1 MKTIKKT
8 AEYTIYQKRNN
19 RYAVK
24 GANAN
29 WLNGEEKVAILL
41 AENLIKLTQPATP
54 EVEEEAPVDTAE
66 ETTEDTTEDTG
77 AEVEPSAD
85 SNDDGF
91 PTEES
96 DSDKASYFSIKPL
109 A

>member
-54 EVEEEAPVDTAE
+54 EVEAEAPADTAE
-66 ETTEDTTEDTG
+66 ETTEEAN
-77 AEVEPSAD
+77 AEGEPSAD
-85 SNDDGF
+85 SNDEAES
-91 PTEES
+91 TEES
-96 DSDKASYFSIKPL
+96 DSDQAS
-109 A
+109 

>member
-1 MKTIKKT
+1 MKTVKKN

-29 WLNGEEKVAILL
+29 WLNGEEKVDILL
-41 AENLIKLTQPATP
+41 AENLIKLTQPAAP
-54 EVEEEAPVDTAE
+54 EVEEKAPADTAEDTAE
-66 ETTEDTTEDTG
+66 ETTEDTS

-85 SNDDGF
+85 SNDDAESS
-91 PTEES
+91 EES
-96 DSDKASYFSIKPL
+96 DSDKVS
-109 A
+109 

>member
-19 RYAVK
+19 RYAAK

-54 EVEEEAPVDTAE
+54 EVEAEVPDDTAE
-66 ETTEDTTEDTG
+66 ETTEETNEEASG
-77 AEVEPSAD
+77 EEEPSAESNKEAD
-85 SNDDGF
+85 S
-91 PTEES
+91 T
-96 DSDKASYFSIKPL
+96 
-109 A
+109 

>member
-1 MKTIKKT
+1 MKTVKKT

-41 AENLIKLTQPATP
+41 AENLIKLTQPAAP
-54 EVEEEAPVDTAE
+54 EVEEEAPADTTEETAE
-66 ETTEDTTEDTG
+66 ETNEEAS

-85 SNDDGF
+85 SNDDAE
-91 PTEES
+91 PTEEP
-96 DSDKASYFSIKPL
+96 DSDKAS
-109 A
+109 

>member
-1 MKTIKKT
+1 MKTVKKT

-41 AENLIKLTQPATP
+41 AENLIKLTQPAAP
-54 EVEEEAPVDTAE
+54 EVEEETPADTPEETAE
-66 ETTEDTTEDTG
+66 ETTEDTS

-85 SNDDGF
+85 SNDDAE

-96 DSDKASYFSIKPL
+96 DSDKAS
-109 A
+109 

>member
-1 MKTIKKT
+1 MKTVKKT

-41 AENLIKLTQPATP
+41 AENLIKLTQPAAP
-54 EVEEEAPVDTAE
+54 EVEEEAPADTAE
-66 ETTEDTTEDTG
+66 ETAEETTKDTS
-77 AEVEPSAD
+77 AEVKPSAD
-85 SNDDGF
+85 SNDDAE

-96 DSDKASYFSIKPL
+96 ESDKAS
-109 A
+109 

>member
-54 EVEEEAPVDTAE
+54 EVEAEAPDDTAE
-66 ETTEDTTEDTG
+66 ETTEETNEEAS
-77 AEVEPSAD
+77 AEEEPSAESNKEAD
-85 SNDDGF
+85 S
-91 PTEES
+91 T
-96 DSDKASYFSIKPL
+96 
-109 A
+109 

>member
-1 MKTIKKT
+1 MKIIKKT

-54 EVEEEAPVDTAE
+54 EAETVTPADKAEETAE
-66 ETTEDTTEDTG
+66 ETTEQAS
-77 AEVEPSAD
+77 AEGEPSAD
-85 SNDDGF
+85 SNDEPE

-96 DSDKASYFSIKPL
+96 DSNKTS
-109 A
+109 

>member
-1 MKTIKKT
+1 MKTVKKT

-41 AENLIKLTQPATP
+41 AENLIKLTQPAAP
-54 EVEEEAPVDTAE
+54 EVEEEAPADTAE
-66 ETTEDTTEDTG
+66 ETTKDTS

-85 SNDDGF
+85 SNDDAE

-96 DSDKASYFSIKPL
+96 ESDKAS
-109 A
+109 

>member
-1 MKTIKKT
+1 MKTVKKT
-8 AEYTIYQKRNN
+8 AEYTIYQKRND

-41 AENLIKLTQPATP
+41 AENLIKLTQPAAP
-54 EVEEEAPVDTAE
+54 EVEEEAPADTAEETAE
-66 ETTEDTTEDTG
+66 ETTEETNEEAS

-85 SNDDGF
+85 SNDNAE

-96 DSDKASYFSIKPL
+96 DSDKAS
-109 A
+109 

>member
-1 MKTIKKT
+1 MKTVKKT

-41 AENLIKLTQPATP
+41 AENLIKLTQPAAP
-54 EVEEEAPVDTAE
+54 EVEEEAPADTAE
-66 ETTEDTTEDTG
+66 ETAEETNEEAS

-85 SNDDGF
+85 SNDEAE

-96 DSDKASYFSIKPL
+96 DSDQAS
-109 A
+109 

>member
-24 GANAN
+24 GDSGK

-41 AENLIKLTQPATP
+41 AEELIKLTQPAAP
-54 EVEEEAPVDTAE
+54 EVLEEAAQE
-66 ETTEDTTEDTG
+66 ETSETETAASDE
-77 AEVEPSAD
+77 EKD
-85 SNDDGF
+85 S
-91 PTEES
+91 
-96 DSDKASYFSIKPL
+96 
-109 A
+109 

>member
-1 MKTIKKT
+1 MKTVKKT

-41 AENLIKLTQPATP
+41 AENLIKLTQPAAP
-54 EVEEEAPVDTAE
+54 EVEEEAPADTAE
-66 ETTEDTTEDTG
+66 ETAEETTKDTS

-85 SNDDGF
+85 SNDNAE
-91 PTEES
+91 PTEEFE
-96 DSDKASYFSIKPL
+96 SDKAS
-109 A
+109 

>member
-41 AENLIKLTQPATP
+41 AENLIKLTQPTTP
-54 EVEEEAPVDTAE
+54 EVEAEAPVDTAE
-66 ETTEDTTEDTG
+66 ET
-77 AEVEPSAD
+77 AEEASEEASAEGEPSAD
-85 SNDDGF
+85 SNDEAE

-96 DSDKASYFSIKPL
+96 DSDKAS
-109 A
+109 

>member
-24 GANAN
+24 GASAN

-54 EVEEEAPVDTAE
+54 EVEAEAPADTAE
-66 ETTEDTTEDTG
+66 ETVEETTEEAS
-77 AEVEPSAD
+77 AEGEPSAD
-85 SNDDGF
+85 SNDEAE
-91 PTEES
+91 PAEES
-96 DSDKASYFSIKPL
+96 DSDQAS
-109 A
+109 

>member
-41 AENLIKLTQPATP
+41 AENLIKLTQPSTP
-54 EVEEEAPVDTAE
+54 EVEAEAPADTAE
-66 ETTEDTTEDTG
+66 ETTEETNEE
-77 AEVEPSAD
+77 ASVEEEPSAK
-85 SNDDGF
+85 SNEEAES
-91 PTEES
+91 TEES
-96 DSDKASYFSIKPL
+96 NSDKAS
-109 A
+109 

>member
-29 WLNGEEKVAILL
+29 WLNGDEKTAVLL
-41 AENLIKLTQPATP
+41 AEKLIKLSQPAAP
-54 EVEEEAPVDTAE
+54 EAEEAPAE
-66 ETTEDTTEDTG
+66 AVEAEQTTE
-77 AEVEPSAD
+77 SI
-85 SNDDGF
+85 
-91 PTEES
+91 EES
-96 DSDKASYFSIKPL
+96 ESDKAS
-109 A
+109 

>member
-54 EVEEEAPVDTAE
+54 EVEAEAPDDTAE
-66 ETTEDTTEDTG
+66 ETTEETNQEAS
-77 AEVEPSAD
+77 AEEEPSA
-85 SNDDGF
+85 
-91 PTEES
+91 ES
-96 DSDKASYFSIKPL
+96 DKEADST
-109 A
+109 

>member
-24 GANAN
+24 GVNAN

-54 EVEEEAPVDTAE
+54 EVEAEAPADTVEETAE
-66 ETTEDTTEDTG
+66 ETTEEAS
-77 AEVEPSAD
+77 AEGEPSAD
-85 SNDDGF
+85 SNDEAES
-91 PTEES
+91 TEES
-96 DSDKASYFSIKPL
+96 DSDQAS
-109 A
+109 

>member
-1 MKTIKKT
+1 MKTVKKT
-8 AEYTIYQKRNN
+8 AEYTIYQKRND

-41 AENLIKLTQPATP
+41 AENLIKLTQPAAP
-54 EVEEEAPVDTAE
+54 EVEEEAPADTAE
-66 ETTEDTTEDTG
+66 ETAEETTKDTS

-85 SNDDGF
+85 SNDDAE

-96 DSDKASYFSIKPL
+96 DSDKAS
-109 A
+109 

>member
-1 MKTIKKT
+1 MKTVKKT

-41 AENLIKLTQPATP
+41 AENLIKLTQPAAP
-54 EVEEEAPVDTAE
+54 EVEEEAPADTAE
-66 ETTEDTTEDTG
+66 ETTKDTS

-85 SNDDGF
+85 SNDDAE

-96 DSDKASYFSIKPL
+96 DSDKAS
-109 A
+109 

>member
-29 WLNGEEKVAILL
+29 LLKGEEKIAILL
-41 AENLIKLTQPATP
+41 AEDLIKLTQSATP
-54 EVEEEAPVDTAE
+54 EIEAEAPVNKAE
-66 ETTEDTTEDTG
+66 EATEQDG
-77 AEVEPSAD
+77 AEEEPN
-85 SNDDGF
+85 ND
-91 PTEES
+91 
-96 DSDKASYFSIKPL
+96 
-109 A
+109 

>member
-29 WLNGEEKVAILL
+29 WLNGEEKTAILL

-54 EVEEEAPVDTAE
+54 EVEEEAPTDAVEETVE
-66 ETTEDTTEDTG
+66 ETTEEAS
-77 AEVEPSAD
+77 AEGEPSAD
-85 SNDDGF
+85 SNDEAE

-96 DSDKASYFSIKPL
+96 DSDQAS
-109 A
+109 

>member
-1 MKTIKKT
+1 MKTVKKT
-8 AEYTIYQKRNN
+8 AEYTIYQKRND

-41 AENLIKLTQPATP
+41 AENLIKLTQPAAP
-54 EVEEEAPVDTAE
+54 EVEEEAPADTAKETAE
-66 ETTEDTTEDTG
+66 ETTKDTS

-85 SNDDGF
+85 SNDDAE

-96 DSDKASYFSIKPL
+96 DSDKAS
-109 A
+109 

>member
-1 MKTIKKT
+1 MKTVKKT

-41 AENLIKLTQPATP
+41 AENLIKLTQPAAP
-54 EVEEEAPVDTAE
+54 EVEEEAPAETAE
-66 ETTEDTTEDTG
+66 ETTKDTS

-85 SNDDGF
+85 SNDDAE

-96 DSDKASYFSIKPL
+96 DSDKAS
-109 A
+109 